1 MHFPDDDRDDDN
13 DTPALPCAGGL
24 IAGTLALMTCWA
36 APEPGATATEEQ
48 QRALMARKIASN
60 LYFLRE
66 HPDIPPGLRR
76 VIGKVHERWLLLAQA
91 LPGTGAQDL
100 ARLEALPAAHAL
112 H

>member
-1 MHFPDDDRDDDN
+1 MHNEPFADDA
-13 DTPALPCAGGL
+13 PPLPCAAGL

-36 APEPGATATEEQ
+36 APEPGARASHEE

-66 HPDIPPGLRR
+66 HPDLAPGMRQ
-76 VIGKVHERWLLLAQA
+76 VVGKAHQRWLLLAQA
-91 LPGTGAQDL
+91 QPRA
-100 ARLEALPAAHAL
+100 EIAAHAAAR

>member
-1 MHFPDDDRDDDN
+1 MHDPTFEDDA
-13 DTPALPCAGGL
+13 PLPCAGGL

-36 APEPGATATEEQ
+36 APEPDTRASEAQ

-66 HPDIPPGLRR
+66 HPDIAPALRQ
-76 VIGKVHERWLLLAQA
+76 VIGKVHERWVQMAQTQ
-91 LPGTGAQDL
+91 PRVEG
-100 ARLEALPAAHAL
+100 PAPAVAL

>member
-1 MHFPDDDRDDDN
+1 MHFTDDD
-13 DTPALPCAGGL
+13 PSALPCAGGL

-36 APEPGATATEEQ
+36 SPEASAAASEAQ

-66 HPDIPPGLRR
+66 HPDIAPGLRR
-76 VIGKVHERWLLLAQA
+76 VIGKVHERWVLLAQA
-91 LPGTGAQDL
+91 QPSGATPDL
-100 ARLEALPAAHAL
+100 ARFEAGAATRAL